1 MDPSSLISLVRRYL
15 GGGQAPEPGV
25 LRRALAGRLADSRNR
40 RGIRHQLAAVV
51 SVLVAGAACGHQ
63 SPLAIAEAAAG
74 WDQELLAAHGCRIS
88 PATGLRAA
96 PSARTLY
103 RVPQGLDADG
113 FEAALTGALAD
124 AALDPQV
131 TAVAAAKRKDELA
144 KKAEKKPKPPTA
156 EGFRQE
162 REDGWFRPHPL
173 HPWLDPAVTGD
184 PGHVPAR
191 HGVAVDGKER
201 KGAKAGG
208 NRKVHLL
215 AAVTHSPGIVIAQDK
230 VAKSGKANEISHFKP
245 LLAPLPLD
253 GAVVTSD
260 AMQANRDN
268 ALFLREVKHAH
279 FLWPVLGNQPNLN
292 ATLNALPW
300 QDTPVAAATSETVRG
315 RIETR
320 TIRVLPAPEGTGFA
334 GAAQA
339 LLIER
344 YTTYK
349 NKGQWHT
356 RAEAVLYGV
365 TSYTAET
372 RRCAQDPRRA
382 FQYLDLMAPSPG

>member
-144 KKAEKKPKPPTA
+144 KKAEKKPKPKPPAA

-208 NRKVHLL
+208 NRRC
-215 AAVTHSPGIVIAQDK
+215 TCSPP
-230 VAKSGKANEISHFKP
+230 SP
-245 LLAPLPLD
+245 
-253 GAVVTSD
+253 
-260 AMQANRDN
+260 
-268 ALFLREVKHAH
+268 
-279 FLWPVLGNQPNLN
+279 
-292 ATLNALPW
+292 
-300 QDTPVAAATSETVRG
+300 
-315 RIETR
+315 
-320 TIRVLPAPEGTGFA
+320 
-334 GAAQA
+334 
-339 LLIER
+339 
-344 YTTYK
+344 
-349 NKGQWHT
+349 
-356 RAEAVLYGV
+356 
-365 TSYTAET
+365 T
-372 RRCAQDPRRA
+372 RRA
-382 FQYLDLMAPSPG
+382 S